1 MEQDEMLELL
11 TQLKKSS
18 ERREEYAK
26 KQYLMSKITAAAS
39 MTALALVISASL
51 FALPRLKTMFTSI
64 DTVMSDMETITNELA
79 KANLGQMIDGI
90 DQLVSTSEYSIKQA
104 SDRLNA
110 LDIDSLNKSIQS
122 LHDIVEPL
130 SKLFNYQ

>member
-1 MEQDEMLELL
+1 MERDEMLELL

-130 SKLFNYQ
+130 SKLFNY

>member
-51 FALPRLKTMFTSI
+51 FALPCLKTMFTSI
-64 DTVMSDMETITNELA
+64 DTVMSDMEAITNELA

-130 SKLFNYQ
+130 SKLFNY

>member
-26 KQYLMSKITAAAS
+26 KQYLMSKLTAAAS
-39 MTALALVISASL
+39 MTALVLVISASL

-130 SKLFNYQ
+130 SKLFNY

>member
-1 MEQDEMLELL
+1 MERDEMLELL

-39 MTALALVISASL
+39 MTALALVISVSL

-130 SKLFNYQ
+130 SKLFNY

>member
-1 MEQDEMLELL
+1 MN
-11 TQLKKSS
+11 
-18 ERREEYAK
+18 RREEYAK

-39 MTALALVISASL
+39 MTALALVISVSL

-79 KANLGQMIDGI
+79 KANLGQMKDGI

-130 SKLFNYQ
+130 SKLFNY

>member
-1 MEQDEMLELL
+1 MERDEMLELL

-39 MTALALVISASL
+39 MTALALVISVSL

-110 LDIDSLNKSIQS
+110 LDIDSLNKSLQS

-130 SKLFNYQ
+130 SKLFNY

>member
-130 SKLFNYQ
+130 SKLFNY